1 VPILFVNGTNDVH
14 YPLDSYQKSFDVVPG
29 PKQMRIEVNMKHSH
43 PAGWEP
49 EEIGLFIDSF
59 CRSEKPL
66 ASTGQPTFDNDKIL
80 MTYTSAVPLK
90 SAALHYTTDTGLR
103 SKRVWQSL
111 PGEIASNVVTVARP
125 PAEANTWFIAVTD
138 QRDAMVTSTV
148 QFKP

>member
-1 VPILFVNGTNDVH
+1 
-14 YPLDSYQKSFDVVPG
+14 
-29 PKQMRIEVNMKHSH
+29 VNMRHSH

-49 EEIGLFIDSF
+49 QEIGLFIDSF
-59 CRSEKPL
+59 CRDEKPL
-66 ASTGQPTFDNDKIL
+66 ASPGELTVDDDKII

-90 SAALHYTTDTGLR
+90 SAALHYTTDTGPR

-111 PGEIASNVVTVARP
+111 PAEIEDNFVKVAKP